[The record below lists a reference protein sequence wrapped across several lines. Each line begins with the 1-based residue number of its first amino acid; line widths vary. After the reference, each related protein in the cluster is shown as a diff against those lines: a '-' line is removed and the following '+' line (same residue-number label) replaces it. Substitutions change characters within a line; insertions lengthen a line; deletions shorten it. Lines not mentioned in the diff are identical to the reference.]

1 MSIAI
6 DAMGGDYAPKQI
18 VEGAILAAQEGVAE
32 SSLILVGDP
41 KRIHEFIDPK
51 TASDLNIAIHPAYEV
66 IHMHE
71 SPVAGLRKKKDA
83 SIARATE
90 LIKKG
95 QADAVVS
102 AGNTGAC
109 VAATKLKLRFLRGI
123 DRPAIAT
130 VMPNLFG
137 TNIFLDAGATVDCTP
152 DHLLQFAVM
161 GMIYAK
167 FVLNKENPR
176 IGLLNVGE
184 EEGKG
189 NDLTKTAFKILSKT
203 NLNFIGN
210 VEGRDVFRNVADVI
224 VTDGFVGNVALK
236 AAEGSTKLI
245 QNFLK
250 QELKRSRLTQF
261 GAFLMKKAFDGLKRR
276 FDYAEY
282 GGAPLLGIDGICIIC
297 HGRSSAKAIK
307 NAIRVADELIQNKVN
322 RHIEDEMGRVLASIQ
337 SEPHGLSQHSS
348 PKEL

>member
-18 VEGAILAAQEGVAE
+18 VEGAILAAQEGIGDRG
-32 SSLILVGDP
+32 LILVGDP
-41 KRIHEFIDPK
+41 KRIHEFLDPQK
-51 TASDLNIAIHPAYEV
+51 AKDLNIVIHPAYEV

-71 SPVAGLRKKKDA
+71 SPVAGLRRKKDA
-83 SIARATE
+83 SIARAVE
-90 LIKKG
+90 LVKKG

-109 VAATKLKLRFLRGI
+109 VAATKLKLRFLKGI

-130 VMPNLFG
+130 IMPNLFG
-137 TNIFLDAGATVDCTP
+137 TNILIDAGATVDCNP
-152 DHLLQFAVM
+152 EHLVQFALM
-161 GMIYAK
+161 GMVYAK
-167 FVLNKENPR
+167 YVLKKENPS

-189 NDLTKTAFKILSKT
+189 NDLTKLTFKMLRKT
-203 NLNFIGN
+203 SLNFVGN

-236 AAEGSTKLI
+236 AAEGGVRLI
-245 QNFLK
+245 QNVLK
-250 QELKRSRLTQF
+250 QEVTKSWLSKF
-261 GAFLMKKAFDGLKRR
+261 AAVMMKKAFDGLKKRV
-276 FDYAEY
+276 DYAEY

-297 HGRSSAKAIK
+297 HGRSNAKAIK
-307 NAIRVADELIQNKVN
+307 NAIRVAEEFIQNKVN
-322 RHIEDEMGRVLASIQ
+322 RHIEDEVDRVQRALHADQ
-337 SEPHGLSQHSS
+337 QDSS
-348 PKEL
+348 LPFNVKA